1 MTYWSFMFIVN
12 TLKTKIIFQKEQ
24 HYPNILTNNP
34 IDNNLKGYPSVEPK
48 IRYIEA
54 NIKKEKEK
62 QNFSNR
68 RDEINTEDL
77 FEFFFE
83 VFNGRLPEYVKA
95 RTIGDIGDIL
105 SSSFSNSVEKEKNI
119 MEILMKDNITRV
131 QREEIL
137 DIISKFLKNYGSQ
150 YKNKKSESR
159 IKKLESDL
167 KGLDKYKL
175 DNFSDYKQV
184 ATEIFDNNIATLIE
198 LNYKMVDVLLELNIS
213 NYDFEDES
221 LW

>member
-1 MTYWSFMFIVN
+1 
-12 TLKTKIIFQKEQ
+12 
-24 HYPNILTNNP
+24 
-34 IDNNLKGYPSVEPK
+34 
-48 IRYIEA
+48 
-54 NIKKEKEK
+54 
-62 QNFSNR
+62 
-68 RDEINTEDL
+68 
-77 FEFFFE
+77 
-83 VFNGRLPEYVKA
+83 
-95 RTIGDIGDIL
+95 
-105 SSSFSNSVEKEKNI
+105 
-119 MEILMKDNITRV
+119 MKDNITRV

-198 LNYKMVDVLLELNIS
+198 LNYKMVDLLLELNIS
-213 NYDFEDES
+213 NYDFGDNPYGDWEEI
-221 LW
+221 LLNIIKNLKRLILIKFTIRATEYQI